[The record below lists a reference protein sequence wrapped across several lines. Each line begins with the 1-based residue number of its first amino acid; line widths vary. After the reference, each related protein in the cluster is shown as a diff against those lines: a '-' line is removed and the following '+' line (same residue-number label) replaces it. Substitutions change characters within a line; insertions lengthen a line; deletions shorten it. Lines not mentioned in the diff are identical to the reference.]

1 MRLALFGMGDAGS
14 RFGADLAA
22 AGVEVHGYDPADV
35 PTPAGVCRHG
45 EPRPAVAGVDVV
57 LGLTAAA
64 DAPEALAQ
72 ALDDIPA
79 AAVYADLSTAA
90 RSLKQQ
96 LAATAA
102 ARGLAFADVAL
113 MAVVAGKG
121 LHTPVLVSG
130 SGAEAFA
137 ALFRPLGTP
146 VELAGDEAGMA
157 ATRKLLRSVMIKG
170 MTAVLIEAMRASAAA
185 GLAAETW
192 GNLVDQFA
200 AADEVFL
207 QRLVSGTGPHA
218 ARRLHEMEAAADLL
232 DELGIE
238 PLLTSATVES
248 LRRIESG
255 EIELPLIPALVR
267 DARRPPRPRSG
278 PDAGR

>member
-1 MRLALFGMGDAGS
+1 MRLALFGLGEAGA
-14 RFGADLAA
+14 RYAADLAA
-22 AGVEVHGYDPADV
+22 AGVEVHAYDPAGV
-35 PTPAGVCRHG
+35 PTPAGVCRHDD
-45 EPRPAVAGVDVV
+45 PRPAVVDVDVV

-72 ALDDIPA
+72 ALDDIPN
-79 AAVYADLSTAA
+79 AAVYADLSTAS
-90 RSLKQQ
+90 RGLKQR

-102 ARGLAFADVAL
+102 GRRLAFADIAL

-121 LHTPVLVSG
+121 LRTPVLASG
-130 SGAEAFA
+130 TGAEAFA
-137 ALFRPLGTP
+137 ALFEPLGTP
-146 VELAGDEAGMA
+146 VELVGDEAGMA

-185 GLAAETW
+185 GLAVETW
-192 GNLVDQFA
+192 ANLVEQFT
-200 AADEVFL
+200 AADEAFL
-207 QRLVSGTGPHA
+207 QRLVEGTGAHA

-255 EIELPLIPALVR
+255 EMDLPDLP
-267 DARRPPRPRSG
+267 
-278 PDAGR
+278 